1 MTSRKDNLNEH
12 TRFLELAA
20 IATCDALTSGEMADL
35 EDHLQVCEEC
45 RELHRQYQILAN
57 EGIPR
62 LAGSYEHRE
71 STGSWD
77 DTSTR
82 WKLFARM
89 EGGEERDAIAT
100 AAPAIPH
107 TETNPL
113 HRNTLRTI
121 QGAALAACL
130 VIGVAIG
137 AYRLGGWREAHAK
150 PDEASAK
157 AHSEAMLSAKRSVD
171 ALLTEQ
177 TERIARL
184 EAESTEKRQDV
195 EKLQRQLQ
203 VLQDRLRE
211 ERASANAGFNGLVA
225 AKANSVEQ
233 LSNLAQERDRLS
245 VQLREVSHAY
255 QSVQTE
261 LSSMRTERD
270 RSMLRMAALEMR
282 ADELAAIIA
291 DQDRQLKN
299 SEQYLSSDRDI
310 RELLGARNLYI
321 ADIFDV
327 GGSNRTRKPF
337 GRVFY
342 TRGKSL
348 ILYAFDLDH
357 QPKVTKAS
365 TFQVWGEKETV
376 HEEQAKPRN
385 LGLLYLDSEAN
396 RRWILQFDDPRTLA
410 EIDAVFITVEPN
422 GGSPKPT
429 GKPFLFAL
437 LRREPNHP

>member
-1 MTSRKDNLNEH
+1 MTSRKENLNEH
-12 TRFLELAA
+12 TRFIELAT
-20 IATCDALTSGEMADL
+20 IATCDALTNGEMAEL
-35 EDHLQVCEEC
+35 KDHLQVCEEC
-45 RELHRQYQILAN
+45 RELHRQYQILAK
-57 EGIPR
+57 EGIPL

-71 STGSWD
+71 SAGSWD
-77 DTSTR
+77 NTSTR
-82 WKLFARM
+82 RKLFARI
-89 EGGEERDAIAT
+89 EGGEDRDAMLT
-100 AAPAIPH
+100 AVPAISHP
-107 TETNPL
+107 ETNPL
-113 HRNTLRTI
+113 HRNALRTI
-121 QGAALAACL
+121 QGAALSACL
-130 VIGVAIG
+130 IIGVAAG
-137 AYRLGGWREAHAK
+137 AYRLGGWREAHTK
-150 PDEASAK
+150 PGEASAK
-157 AHSEAMLSAKRSVD
+157 APSEAMLSAKKSVD

-184 EAESTEKRQDV
+184 EAESTEKRQNV

-211 ERASANAGFNGLVA
+211 ERASSNAGFNGLVA
-225 AKANSVEQ
+225 AKANSDEQ
-233 LSNLAQERDRLS
+233 LNSLAQERDRLS
-245 VQLREVSHAY
+245 VHLREVSHAY
-255 QSVQTE
+255 QDVQTE
-261 LSSMRTERD
+261 LSSMRAERD

-282 ADELAAIIA
+282 ADELTAVIA
-291 DQDRQLKN
+291 GQDRQLKN

-327 GGSNRTRKPF
+327 DGSNRTRKPF

-342 TRGKSL
+342 TRGRSL
-348 ILYAFDLDH
+348 ILYAFDLDR
-357 QPKVTKAS
+357 QPKVTRAS
-365 TFQVWGEKETV
+365 AFQLWGEKETV
-376 HEEQAKPRN
+376 QEERAKPRN

-396 RRWILQFDDPRTLA
+396 RRWILRFDDPRTLA